1 MLVGIGTD
9 LAKIERFAAIL
20 ERRGI
25 AITRRLLT
33 ANEQAAMQQA
43 ASKPAFLAKRFAAK
57 EALLKALGTGLRH
70 GLSWQD
76 MEVSNDALGKPVMQL
91 SGKAAELATAK
102 GVTNI
107 HLSITDEKEMALAFV
122 VLESLPTTKP

>member
-1 MLVGIGTD
+1 MIIGIGTD

-20 ERRGI
+20 ERRAA

-33 ANEQAAMQQA
+33 AQEQIAMQEA
-43 ASKPAFLAKRFAAK
+43 ASQSAFLAKRFAAK
-57 EALLKALGTGLRH
+57 EALLKALGTGLRN

-76 MEVSNDALGKPVMQL
+76 IEVSNDALGKPTMEL
-91 SGKAAELATAK
+91 SGKAAELADTK
-102 GVTNI
+102 GVKAI

-122 VLESLPTTKP
+122 ILEG

>member
-1 MLVGIGTD
+1 MILGIGTD

-20 ERRGI
+20 ERRAA
-25 AITRRLLT
+25 AISRRLLT
-33 ANEQAAMQQA
+33 AEEQMAMQEA
-43 ASKPAFLAKRFAAK
+43 ASQPAFLAKRFAAK

-76 MEVSNDALGKPVMQL
+76 MQVSNDALGKPIMTL
-91 SGKAAELATAK
+91 SGKAAELAETQ
-102 GVTNI
+102 GVKVI

-122 VLESLPTTKP
+122 ILEG

>member
-1 MLVGIGTD
+1 MLIGIGTD

-20 ERRGI
+20 ERRAA

-33 ANEQAAMQQA
+33 ANEQQAMQQA
-43 ASKPAFLAKRFAAK
+43 ASQPAFLAKRFAAK
-57 EALLKALGTGLRH
+57 EALLKALGTGLRS

-76 MEVSNDALGKPVMQL
+76 MQVSNDELGKPVMTL
-91 SGKAAELATAK
+91 TGKAAELATAK
-102 GVTNI
+102 GVKTI

-122 VLESLPTTKP
+122 VLEG